1 MNVINASMLGM
12 KPLLM
17 SALKPMAIGG
27 EVAGK
32 RRMAEP
38 FPGRAEVLHWRAL
51 ENVDL
56 YYQSKT

>member
-1 MNVINASMLGM
+1 LNVINASMLGM

-51 ENVDL
+51 ENVD
-56 YYQSKT
+56 